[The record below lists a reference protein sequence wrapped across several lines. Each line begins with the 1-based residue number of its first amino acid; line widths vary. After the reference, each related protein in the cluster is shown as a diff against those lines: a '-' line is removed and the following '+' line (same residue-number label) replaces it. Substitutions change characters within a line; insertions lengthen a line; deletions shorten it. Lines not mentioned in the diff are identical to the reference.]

1 MIAIALYGS
10 IVMVSSP
17 PFLKGGTGNFR
28 VNQKGGIALT
38 YPMKGGTEGKGGTRI
53 IKGGL
58 GLFSPQF

>member
-1 MIAIALYGS
+1 
-10 IVMVSSP
+10 MVSSA